1 MKNKLIKWKE
11 QAISDIT
18 DYDQIFLKY
27 IIIIFSIIVDEIK
40 KLWNFVHEIN
50 CNIK

>member
-1 MKNKLIKWKE
+1 MKE

-18 DYDQIFLKY
+18 DYDQIFFKY
-27 IIIIFSIIVDEIK
+27 IIIIIFSIIVDEIK